1 MNRFSIVAILVVILF
16 SGCASVEKGRF
27 TAIDIDLR
35 TPEQITAQVPE
46 KTCIYASDDK
56 PAIEP
61 ATPKIFPFDLL
72 FNFLNVMKG
81 RIQIFNIEWK
91 SNQSN

>member
-1 MNRFSIVAILVVILF
+1 MNRLGIVAIMVILF

-27 TAIDIDLR
+27 TAIDLDLR
-35 TPEQITAQVPE
+35 TPEQITAQIPE
-46 KTCIYASDDK
+46 NTCIYASDEE
-56 PAIEP
+56 PTIEP

-81 RIQIFNIEWK
+81 RIQIFNLEWK
-91 SNQSN
+91 SNQ